1 MLKRTCKSIFAVFLA
16 VLLLC
21 SLSLT
26 AFAAET
32 TVDFDRTG
40 SITLTLRSGSG
51 SHQTIPGGR
60 FALYHVAD
68 AESLNGTLTFS
79 FTDEF
84 ANCGAVLDD
93 LSDPSLAEHLAAY
106 AKANGNGGTE
116 KRADSNGKVVFD
128 NLSVGLY
135 LIVQNGSVS
144 GWYSINPFIVSI
156 PMTNAEGT
164 GWVYDVDASPKA
176 ETRPESPDVDD
187 TKVTVK
193 KIWSGVGNDHPA
205 SVTVNL
211 LRDGEVYDTVTLS
224 SASNWKHTWNNLD
237 DSFRWSVV
245 EADVPD
251 GYTVSYSTSGTTI
264 TIENFKEPDIPDNP
278 ESLTVKKVWEGD
290 DGEDRPKE
298 VTIELWSGNT
308 LYETVVL
315 SRENGWSY
323 TWTDLPEHSDWRI
336 REKNVPSGYEV
347 SYSVSG
353 TIITVTNTATTD
365 IPDEPVPGNPGPGTP
380 GEPPLIQTG
389 QLNWPIPVLAG
400 LGVVLLLVGFVLVNA
415 KRKPNE
421 KE

>member
-16 VLLLC
+16 ALLLC

-32 TVDFDRTG
+32 TVDFNQIG

-51 SHQTIPGGR
+51 SHQAIPGGR
-60 FALYHVAD
+60 FTLYHVAD
-68 AESLNGTLTFS
+68 AESLNGALTFS

-84 ANCGAVLDD
+84 ANCGVTLDD
-93 LSDPSLAEHLAAY
+93 LSDSSLAEHLAAY
-106 AKANGNGGTE
+106 AKTNDIAGTE
-116 KRADSNGKVVFD
+116 NKADGNGKVVFD
-128 NLSVGLY
+128 DLSVGLY

-144 GWYSINPFIVSI
+144 GWYPISPFIVSI

-164 GWVYDVDASPKA
+164 GWIYDVDASPKA

-193 KIWSGVGNDHPA
+193 KIWSGSGNDHPA

-224 SASNWKHTWNNLD
+224 SENNWKHTWNNLD
-237 DSFRWSVV
+237 DDYRWSVV

-264 TIENFKEPDIPDNP
+264 IIENFKEPDIPDNP
-278 ESLTVKKVWEGD
+278 ESLTVKKVWKND
-290 DGEDRPKE
+290 DGEDRPNQ
-298 VTIELWSGNT
+298 VTVELWSGST
-308 LYETVVL
+308 LYDTVVL

-323 TWTDLPEHSDWRI
+323 TWTNLPERSDWRI
-336 REKNVPSGYEV
+336 REINIPSGYDV
-347 SYSVSG
+347 SYSVDG
-353 TIITVTNTATTD
+353 TIITIKNTATTD
-365 IPDEPVPGNPGPGTP
+365 IPDEPVPENPGPGT
-380 GEPPLIQTG
+380 PPLIQTG

-400 LGVVLLLVGFVLVNA
+400 LGVLLLLVGFALVNT
-415 KRKPNE
+415 KRKPHE
-421 KE
+421 K